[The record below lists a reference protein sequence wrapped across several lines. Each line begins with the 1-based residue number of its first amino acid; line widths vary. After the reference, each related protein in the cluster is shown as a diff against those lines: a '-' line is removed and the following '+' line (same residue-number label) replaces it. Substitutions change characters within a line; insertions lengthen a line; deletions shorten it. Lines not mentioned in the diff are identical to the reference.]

1 MPPLNTLLPLS
12 AIAKVKPIYQRL
24 SEDSLLE
31 KRLHGKTQ
39 NQKGALNGMIWN
51 RIPKEVFV
59 GRNLLE
65 FGMFDAISHFN
76 IGSKTIIQLFAQ
88 LNIPIGKYTEEGC
101 RYMDT
106 VFMVLS
112 IKERMKAKRGGKC
125 SEDRKGEK
133 KT

>member
-1 MPPLNTLLPLS
+1 
-12 AIAKVKPIYQRL
+12 
-24 SEDSLLE
+24 
-31 KRLHGKTQ
+31 
-39 NQKGALNGMIWN
+39 
-51 RIPKEVFV
+51 
-59 GRNLLE
+59 
-65 FGMFDAISHFN
+65 MFDAISHFN

>member
-1 MPPLNTLLPLS
+1 MS
-12 AIAKVKPIYQRL
+12 VVAKVKPIYTRL
-24 SEDSLLE
+24 SEVSLI
-31 KRLHGKTQ
+31 KKCLHGKTQ
-39 NQKGALNGMIWN
+39 NQNEVLNGMIWN

-101 RYMDT
+101 RYMDLHC
-106 VFMVLS
+106 VYLWCRV
-112 IKERMKAKRGGKC
+112 
-125 SEDRKGEK
+125 
-133 KT
+133 